1 MTLCENVFLPKFV
14 SRVNIQRR
22 LEDVQ
27 KFIFW
32 WVGVGYESDFS
43 EFS

>member
-1 MTLCENVFLPKFV
+1 MALCENVFLPKFV

-27 KFIFW
+27 EFIFW
-32 WVGVGYESDFS
+32 WVGVGYENDFS